1 MIFMT
6 ADARIAETFTLPSKG
21 LIYEEKVNPEV
32 VLGSMKTK
40 HEMLRLSASENSNK
54 IMADIID
61 DCLTTDVG
69 ISSYD
74 MCLGDFQYLMYKLRT
89 VTFGPEYEMYGIC
102 PYCGADNT
110 VTVNLDELEV
120 YEYSDELAD
129 LLTIELPTSGKE
141 LTLTLQTPRIL
152 DKIHKKVNDAK
163 RRRRSN
169 ENPSLLYNIT
179 SSITHIDGEV
189 PNEFVLEEFV
199 KDLPMKDTNLLLNR
213 ISEVNAKIG
222 VQLDIDAMCSECG
235 RYYVVPFR
243 IQPAFFRPGNI

>member
-1 MIFMT
+1 M
-6 ADARIAETFTLPSKG
+6 
-21 LIYEEKVNPEV
+21 
-32 VLGSMKTK
+32 
-40 HEMLRLSASENSNK
+40 
-54 IMADIID
+54 
-61 DCLTTDVG
+61 
-69 ISSYD
+69 
-74 MCLGDFQYLMYKLRT
+74 
-89 VTFGPEYEMYGIC
+89 
-102 PYCGADNT
+102 
-110 VTVNLDELEV
+110 
-120 YEYSDELAD
+120 
-129 LLTIELPTSGKE
+129 
-141 LTLTLQTPRIL
+141 QTPRIL

-199 KDLPMKDTNLLLNR
+199 KDLPMKDTNLLLDR

-243 IQPAFFRPGNI
+243 IQPAFFRPSNI

>member
-1 MIFMT
+1 MIFMAT
-6 ADARIAETFTLPSKG
+6 NARIAETFTLPSRG

-74 MCLGDFQYLMYKLRT
+74 MCLGDFQFLMYKLRT

-120 YEYSDELAD
+120 HEYTDELSD
-129 LLTIELPTSGKE
+129 MLTFNLPVSE
-141 LTLTLQTPRIL
+141 NEITLTLQTPRIL
-152 DKIHKKVNDAK
+152 DRVHKLTNESK
-163 RRRRSN
+163 RRRHGN
-169 ENPSLLYNIT
+169 ENPALLYNIIT
-179 SSITHIDGEV
+179 SIAQIDGDA
-189 PNEFVLEEFV
+189 PNQFTLEEFV
-199 KDLPMKDTNLLLNR
+199 KNLPMKDTNMLLNR
-213 ISEVNAKIG
+213 INEINMKIG
-222 VQLDIDAMCSECG
+222 VQLEIDAMCSECG
-235 RYYVVPFR
+235 RYYIAPFR
-243 IQPAFFRPGNI
+243 IQSEFFRPNNF